1 MIKRLNLNLCRC
13 SEASFHEWGGSAKN
27 DTREA
32 PIKDPTTGKV
42 ADAPL
47 VGEGAGAEISSAAK
61 AALMEAATTRTA
73 QEIFFNSMMQN
84 ARVMLAASTCLGDE
98 ERVLIRFAL
107 CRSEWF
113 QMVVNAY
120 L

>member
-1 MIKRLNLNLCRC
+1 MLSNALKQV
-13 SEASFHEWGGSAKN
+13 ATAKN

-47 VGEGAGAEISSAAK
+47 AGEGAGAEISSAAK
-61 AALMEAATTRTA
+61 AAVMEAATRTA
-73 QEIFFNSMMQN
+73 QEIFFKSMMQN